1 MTVVMNRQKLVT
13 LLGTLGVIPFLIALV
28 MVMLK
33 PDIGLRMFC
42 LYSLAILSF
51 LAGSWWSSSLM
62 GRGATES
69 QRMAVLLISNVCV
82 LIGLVLIIAFP
93 RWGIL
98 GMAAVYTGLMMG
110 ERKLNVF
117 SQQPEYYRTMR
128 ARVSVVVVLLHTD
141 LGTNVVLLIG
151 LGRYLAN

>member
-33 PDIGLRMFC
+33 PDIGLRMFS

-51 LAGSWWSSSLM
+51 LAGSWWSSALM
-62 GRGATES
+62 ARGPTES

-82 LIGLVLIIAFP
+82 LLGLVLIIGFP

-98 GMAAVYTGLMMG
+98 GLAATYTGLLVG
-110 ERKLNVF
+110 EQKLKVF
-117 SQQPEYYRTMR
+117 AHQPGYYRTMR
-128 ARVSVVVVLLHTD
+128 TRVSVVVVLLHLFCWT
-141 LGTNVVLLIG
+141 LTSASV
-151 LGRYLAN
+151 